1 MFLWDDDQE
10 QRAAVKPTSIG
21 HVLPLHRIQD
31 PRVLRVE
38 HVVLVAAEAAVEG
51 AHDGGV
57 AFAGVLFERVAEQA
71 QRLPWVEAGRW
82 VGQRL
87 VRPEAEAG
95 VGQLFPRKAV
105 TRITLAGGGAG
116 GMGDEGAARAGV
128 ERVSVGEAEAQREG
142 GGRG

>member
-1 MFLWDDDQE
+1 M
-10 QRAAVKPTSIG
+10 
-21 HVLPLHRIQD
+21 QD

-38 HVVLVAAEAAVEG
+38 HVALVAAEAAVES

-87 VRPEAEAG
+87 VRPQAEAG
-95 VGQLFPRKAV
+95 VGQLFPREAEARV
-105 TRITLAGGGAG
+105 ALAGGG
-116 GMGDEGAARAGV
+116 
-128 ERVSVGEAEAQREG
+128 ERSEEHTSELQSLMRISYAVFWLKNKTQK
-142 GGRG
+142 

>member
-1 MFLWDDDQE
+1 M
-10 QRAAVKPTSIG
+10 
-21 HVLPLHRIQD
+21 QD

-38 HVVLVAAEAAVEG
+38 HVALVAAEAAVES

-87 VRPEAEAG
+87 VRTQAEAG
-95 VGQLFPRKAV
+95 VGQLFPREAEARV
-105 TRITLAGGGAG
+105 ALAGGGEV
-116 GMGDEGAARAGV
+116 GMGDDGGQREVVARATGV
-128 ERVSVGEAEAQREG
+128 EQAQQAGDKHGRESWRERG
-142 GGRG
+142 GKNMK